1 MRPAAVALLCCLL
14 SLGCDADDAPA
25 AAPPADSRG
34 AGAPIDPAQRYAA
47 MCASCHGE
55 AGEGGLGSRLVDS
68 PRTVAALTAIIDERM
83 PQGNP
88 AACSG
93 ACASSLAE
101 YIRSRFTSQ
110 ALACATIAPSVRRLR
125 LLTRRE
131 YRATVRDLLA
141 IPAPT
146 PGGATTPPPG
156 ADPACRR
163 HRFAY
168 APPAT
173 ARSVHVAGSFNGWSP
188 TAWPMTWVESARE
201 WQADRELAD
210 GDYQYKFVVDG
221 SQWVSDPRAAAST
234 PDGFGGQNS
243 LLTLRCA
250 VAGADAGVASP
261 ASAVDV
267 VAEATAALPVES
279 RPQGFAFDNN
289 ADSALVTSVHVN
301 EYLRA
306 GQALAAAVAPRLRAV
321 VGCDPP
327 ADRAACANALVR
339 GFGTRAFRRPLTAAE
354 MQRYGALVTGA
365 RDVDQGVA
373 RAVRAMLLSP
383 SFLYR
388 SEMGAAQPDGTFQLT
403 PYEVAT
409 ALAYTYWGTTPDGAL
424 LAAAADGSLAT
435 PAGVE
440 REARRL
446 LADPRA
452 REQLGAFALQ
462 WLGVETVA
470 TTPRSAA
477 LFPAFTD
484 AVRASMLDEA
494 RRFVTGVVFDGTH
507 RFDELFTARATFVDA
522 TLAGYY
528 GLAAPGGAGFQR
540 VELPEARQGGVLS
553 LGAVLTRYAHSD
565 QGSPILRGVF
575 VRQALLCEEF
585 PPPPAN
591 AGGVPDVD
599 PSATTRERF
608 GQHTANAACVTCH
621 RYIDGVGF
629 GFERFDA
636 VGRLR
641 DSENGR
647 PIDATGT
654 LLDIERFGAG
664 TQLDFRSLPQLAGA
678 LAQSD
683 AARQCFARQYYRFAR
698 GFRETAEQRCGV
710 LDVVRRFRE
719 SGYDVRELM
728 VAVTLTRDFATRRA
742 P

>member
-1 MRPAAVALLCCLL
+1 MRSSAVALLCCLF
-14 SLGCDADDAPA
+14 SLGCDTADDAPTG
-25 AAPPADSRG
+25 APPTDTRG
-34 AGAPIDPAQRYAA
+34 TGATIDPAQRYAA

-55 AGEGGLGSRLVDS
+55 AGEGGLGSRLIDS
-68 PRTVAALTAIIDERM
+68 PRSVAALTQIIDERM

-88 AACSG
+88 AACRG
-93 ACASSLAE
+93 ACASSLAA
-101 YIRSRFTSQ
+101 YVKTRFTSQ
-110 ALACATIAPSVRRLR
+110 ALSCATVAPSVRRLR

-141 IPAPT
+141 L
-146 PGGATTPPPG
+146 PPPG
-156 ADPACRR
+156 AGAPGTPPGVDPACSR

-168 APPAT
+168 APAAT

-201 WQADRELAD
+201 WQTERELAD
-210 GDYQYKFVVDG
+210 GTHQYKFVVDG
-221 SQWVSDPRAAAST
+221 SQWVSDPRAAASM

-243 LLTLRCA
+243 VLTLRCA
-250 VAGADAGVASP
+250 GTAPDAGVTPP
-261 ASAVDV
+261 ASTADV
-267 VAEATAALPVES
+267 VAEATSALPVES
-279 RPQGFAFDNN
+279 RPQGFAYDNN
-289 ADSALVTSVHVN
+289 ADSALATSVHVN
-301 EYLRA
+301 EFLRA
-306 GQALAAAVAPRLRAV
+306 TQGLTAAVGPRLRDV
-321 VGCDPP
+321 VGCDAG
-327 ADRAACANALVR
+327 ADRAACANTLVR

-365 RDVDQGVA
+365 RDVGQGVT

-383 SFLYR
+383 TFLYR

-403 PYEVAT
+403 PWEVAT
-409 ALAYTYWGTTPDGAL
+409 ALSYTYWGTTPDAAL

-435 PAGVE
+435 AAGTE

-452 REQLGAFALQ
+452 REQLATFALQ

-470 TTPRSAA
+470 TTPRSAT

-484 AVRASMLDEA
+484 AVRASMLEEA
-494 RRFVTGVVFDGTH
+494 RRLVTAVAFDGTH
-507 RFDELFTARATFVDA
+507 RFDELFTTRSTWVDA
-522 TLAGYY
+522 TLAAYY
-528 GLAAPGGAGFQR
+528 GLDGVSGSTFQR
-540 VELPEARQGGVLS
+540 VELPAARQGGVLS

-575 VRQALLCEEF
+575 VRAALLCEEF

-599 PSATTRERF
+599 PNATTRDRF
-608 GQHTANAACVTCH
+608 RQHTANAACETCH

-641 DSENGR
+641 ETENGR

-654 LLDIERFGAG
+654 VLDLERFGAG
-664 TQLDFRSLPQLAGA
+664 TRVDFTSLPQLAGT

-683 AARQCFARQYYRFAR
+683 AARACFARQYYRFAR
-698 GFRETAEQRCGV
+698 GFRETADQRCGV
-710 LDVVRRFRE
+710 LDVARRFRE
-719 SGYDVRELM
+719 SGYDLRELM